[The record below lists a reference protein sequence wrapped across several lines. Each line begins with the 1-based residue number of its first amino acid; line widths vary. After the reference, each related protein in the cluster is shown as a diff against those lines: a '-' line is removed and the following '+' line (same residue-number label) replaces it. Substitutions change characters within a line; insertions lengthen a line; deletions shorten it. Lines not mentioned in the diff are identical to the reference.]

1 MTKKSVNCYFDQTVI
16 LGISIRN
23 TIKLC
28 STKYRD
34 KHDRKNQGNV
44 ILIKLLFWSYY
55 SKIPS

>member
-34 KHDRKNQGNV
+34 KHDRKNQ
-44 ILIKLLFWSYY
+44 
-55 SKIPS
+55 